1 MSTTDRS
8 RELIQKYL
16 EALVSEAELAELE
29 ELLATDPEAANAFA
43 EAARLHA
50 GLESYFRKQYKIDQ
64 VAALLAEPGQSAG
77 PAEQPAGKSDDASRP
92 DAPVESTVQPAS
104 TFVPLNGGLSD
115 ARRAAFARRYAG
127 AGHRWKWIAA
137 AALLFVIGI
146 AIWSS
151 RGAKN
156 ERLRLISGHVTVAG
170 RAVTEIPE
178 DTLFEVVGKEAAVI
192 QLPGRVRI
200 ELVPATRALV
210 RRGPNRPVVQLA
222 SGGGDFR
229 VQPDQSAFRVETML
243 GVVTTTG
250 GRFSL
255 NLAGMGS
262 PQFSSTAPVQAP
274 SLAVVVAQGSVT
286 VEHGGI
292 STTLS
297 AGQQQVFV
305 NAT

>member
-1 MSTTDRS
+1 MSVTDHTRD
-8 RELIQKYL
+8 LIQKYL
-16 EALVSEAELAELE
+16 EALASESELVELE
-29 ELLATDPEAANAFA
+29 GLLASDLEVANAFA

-64 VAALLAEPGQSAG
+64 VAALLAAPGHSAS
-77 PAEQPAGKSDDASRP
+77 PAEQPAGKSG
-92 DAPVESTVQPAS
+92 APAETTVQQAS

-115 ARRAAFARRYAG
+115 ARRAAFARRLSG
-127 AGHRWKWIAA
+127 ASHRWKWIAA
-137 AALLFVIGI
+137 AALLLTIGI
-146 AIWSS
+146 AIWFSS
-151 RGAKN
+151 GTRAD
-156 ERLRLISGHVTVAG
+156 RLRLISGHVTVAG

-178 DTLFEVVGKEAAVI
+178 NALFEVVGKEAAVI

-210 RRGPNRPVVQLA
+210 RRGPSRSVVQLV

-229 VQPDQSAFRVETML
+229 VQRDQSPFRVETAL

-255 NLAGMGS
+255 DLAGML
-262 PQFSSTAPVQAP
+262 PQQFSSTAPVPMP
-274 SLAVVVAQGSVT
+274 SLAVVVVQGSVT

-297 AGQQQVFV
+297 AGQQQVFM
-305 NAT
+305 NAS